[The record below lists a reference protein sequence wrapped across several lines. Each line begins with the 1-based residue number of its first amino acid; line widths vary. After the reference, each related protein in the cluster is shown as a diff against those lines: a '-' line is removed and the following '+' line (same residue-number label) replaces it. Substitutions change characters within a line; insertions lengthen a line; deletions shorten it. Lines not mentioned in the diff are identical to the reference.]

1 MRKNKQNYNNNYKS
15 EKTGFF
21 RNHIDTFAIMGLN
34 IAIAGL
40 LVSLYV
46 SNSSNI
52 TAINTRIDESI
63 TSANSKMDVAN
74 AKFDQMQ
81 GLMYQ
86 ETKDFHARLCAIE
99 ERNRK

>member
-1 MRKNKQNYNNNYKS
+1 MKRKNKHNFNNNYKS
-15 EKTGFF
+15 GKTGFF

-52 TAINTRIDESI
+52 TAINSR
-63 TSANSKMDVAN
+63 MDT
-74 AKFDQMQ
+74 MQ
-81 GLMYQ
+81 GLIHQ
-86 ETKDFHARLCAIE
+86 ETKDFHGRLCAIE